1 MTIKEASERTGVS
14 VDNLRYYERIGLIPE
29 VPRNSSGIRDYDDL
43 TLCLIDFIVKLKQ
56 SGMKLDS
63 IREYMQLAMQG
74 EETRN
79 IRKEILIET
88 KHELEAKLTEFRE
101 CFDVINHKIE
111 NYEEKCDSYIA
122 EIMRKWKET
131 REQE

>member
-101 CFDVINHKIE
+101 CLDVINHKIA